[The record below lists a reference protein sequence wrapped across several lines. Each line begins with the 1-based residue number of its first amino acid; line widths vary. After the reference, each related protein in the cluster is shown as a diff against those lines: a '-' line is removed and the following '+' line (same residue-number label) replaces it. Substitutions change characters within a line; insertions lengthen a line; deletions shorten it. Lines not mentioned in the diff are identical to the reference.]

1 MNGCLL
7 CELLMGAILQFPIK
21 TDFGPEQTRVM
32 GEAFDVVCEYLKHSG
47 RVGLDTDEA
56 RELAAHKI
64 IEKATIGAVDPLQLA
79 DYAITHLRM

>member
-1 MNGCLL
+1 MSALL
-7 CELLMGAILQFPIK
+7 RFPL
-21 TDFGPEQTRVM
+21 DRNFGPERTRVM

-47 RVGLDTDEA
+47 RGDLDTDEM
-56 RELAAHKI
+56 RDLAAHKI